1 MTLVKFNPEKKN
13 NVLLPGFNDIFES
26 VMGDTFFSD
35 RQISSVPAAN
45 ISESPDEYC
54 IEIAAPGLKKEDFK
68 VAVEGD
74 SLRISAE
81 KSSEQVQADK
91 VYSRKEFSYQ
101 SFLRLFKLPESTDVE
116 RIEASYNDGMLTLH
130 LPKKAEAKAT
140 TKQISIL

>member
-35 RQISSVPAAN
+35 RRISSVPAAN

-81 KSSEQVQADK
+81 KSSEQVQEDK

-101 SFLRLFKLPESTDVE
+101 SFLRLFKLPESTDVD